1 MFQTRS
7 SILRAALMTATVSIL
22 PSPAANLYWDT
33 NGATAASGNA
43 ASAWDTGTN
52 WSTDPTGA
60 AATTG
65 WTNGSSAVFSAGT
78 DGTATKA
85 VTLAGTV
92 ATPSILLEE
101 VGLVNITGGTIDIT
115 GSAVFNTSVL
125 AANTNRSLTWTPVVT
140 GTGALTLAVNGDTSA
155 TGGGSNTIFAL
166 TGASDFTGDVTITSG
181 VVGYTSN
188 LGNAANQVILNG
200 GGLVFNT
207 TGSFARNIQV
217 GASGGVLRN
226 YGSATSTLTGTLSGA
241 GQLRR
246 TDGGTAILTG
256 SGTGFTGALN
266 VQRGTMQIGDG
277 TQTSNLIA
285 NAASLTAGDG
295 TGGATLRYMLDASFT
310 LPTAVTL
317 NSNSTFTWQ
326 GKDAGDVMTV
336 NGAIGS
342 TAASNTIRVNSGTL
356 AGAAGADLRALN
368 LQLGATP
375 ASSATA
381 ELGVLAI
388 GNGASV
394 TTRFF
399 DIGQGTGN
407 AGKVE
412 QSGGTATIEAGGT
425 GFRLGHW
432 TNGVTPGNV
441 YNLTGGTLDASVTT
455 VNIGWD
461 GEGDMTVGGGAGTA
475 TLKAGAIQLDANGDS
490 AALNDTLTVASNGVV
505 EVTGAVAGASA
516 NDKLILSGGTMRG
529 TGSGAWSAAYELAAA
544 TTSTIEVNSG
554 ITTTLSGAGSGSG
567 DLNVTGAGTL
577 SVTGTANLFSGN
589 FTRTGGTLA
598 GSGVISGVPTI
609 NGAISPGTAAQAVG
623 VLSFGDATTTTTLN
637 GNMIMDLSAT
647 GDPLA
652 SDLIS
657 VFENVSF
664 GASATVSPVFT
675 GVPSAATHI
684 LVSYFGTRTGAP
696 TLDPTLQ
703 VRGMTF
709 AIDTATAGEV
719 QLVASGTAAPANLV
733 WGGDG
738 VGNNWNVNSAS
749 TWGGAQTFY
758 QYDNVT
764 FDDSGNNAANINI
777 TGNLTPGSV
786 TVDGTQSYTFAGSGS
801 IIGAPT
807 LTKNSTGDLT
817 ILNDNKFG
825 TINLNAGNLIV
836 GNGGTTGSIGDTG
849 AITVAAGTTLE
860 FNRSNAFT
868 YSRAATAGSTG
879 TLVKKG
885 SGTMTL
891 GSASTLLPTN
901 LTVDGGTLIA
911 TVASPGGFSSNRM
924 EGAGQVTVNAGA
936 TLVIPAGSNHA
947 FGGNNAGFTESFTIN
962 GGTMTVNQE
971 QYFNNLTLSGATLN
985 GTSDLRSSNASNWL
999 VTGSTPTAVAVAV
1012 TNQNATNWNVEDVT
1026 ASAAADLTV
1035 TSNITG
1041 GGATNKA
1048 GLGTLRASGTNSYTG
1063 ATNINA
1069 GTYQAGSDRALGF
1082 GGAIGATS
1090 VQGTAV
1096 AAGAALD
1103 INGVTVNEVVTL
1115 NNGGMLTNTNPSTT
1129 GTLSNGLAGVRVVD
1143 LGTGYTGAPT
1153 IGITGGGG
1161 TGVTTTTAIAGGG
1174 LSTITTTVA
1183 GTGFTSAPTVTVTG
1197 GAGTGATASATI
1209 SQLVLT
1215 GSGNQIG
1222 GAGNLSVPAV
1232 IVGSGSYSKTGAGTL
1247 TIPTGGSTFTGN
1259 IAVDAG
1265 TVTVTGQGNGTTSGL
1280 GAVSGTRMI
1289 TLNGGTLNF
1298 GINNVFGNGAT
1309 VVANL
1314 PSITVN
1320 PGATLA
1326 ANNYN
1331 VAGPLFLNG
1340 GTVTDTR
1347 LTAPGGYQGFELKGT
1362 VTAGGTTPSL
1372 ITAAGTFGHH
1382 LVGTIAF
1389 DVADV
1394 TGDAA
1399 ADLTVA
1405 TRLLNSSADNASAVA
1420 NLTKTGSGT
1429 LVLNAANGYTGTTTV
1444 TGGTLAG
1451 TGSVAGALVVDATGT
1466 IAPGASAGDF
1476 GAGATTITGTYAGEI
1491 DGANED
1497 TLVVTGNLD
1506 LTGAT
1511 LNVSVLN
1518 APTLS
1523 TYVIASFTGTRTG
1536 TFATVTGLPAGYSVA
1551 YNDGAGQVVITNAA
1565 GDAYGTWASANGI
1578 SGAGGNVDSDGDG
1591 ISNGI
1596 EFVLGGDPSGPNSNS
1611 NPLLPTVTVD
1621 ATYMNFTFRRTD
1633 ESLAYNPRVQYGTG
1647 LATWT
1652 DAVNGLPG
1660 GTPVVIVTENDFHA
1674 AGIDRVTV
1682 RVPKA
1687 LAASGTTLFGRLI
1700 VDIP

>member
-1 MFQTRS
+1 
-7 SILRAALMTATVSIL
+7 MTATVTIL
-22 PSPAANLYWDT
+22 PSPAADLYWDT

-43 ASAWDTGTN
+43 AGAWDTGTN
-52 WSTDPTGA
+52 WSADAGGA
-60 AATTG
+60 VATTG

-101 VGLVNITGGTIDIT
+101 VGLVNITGGMIDIT
-115 GSAVFNTSVL
+115 GGAVFNTSVL
-125 AANTNRSLTWTPVVT
+125 AGNTGRSLTWTPVIT

-200 GGLVFNT
+200 GGLVFNN

-217 GASGGVLRN
+217 GTSGGVLRN
-226 YGSATSTLTGTLSGA
+226 YGSATSTLTGTLSGS

-266 VQRGTMQIGDG
+266 LQRGTTQIGDG
-277 TQTSNLIA
+277 TQTSNPIA
-285 NAASLTAGDG
+285 NTSGITLGDS
-295 TGGATLRYMLDASFT
+295 GGAATVRYNLDASFMLAT
-310 LPTAVTL
+310 PVTF
-317 NSNSTFTWQ
+317 SNPGSTFVWQ
-326 GKDAGDVMTV
+326 GKDAGDVLTV
-336 NGAIGS
+336 N
-342 TAASNTIRVNSGTL
+342 TALGPNAANGTIRVNSGTL
-356 AGAAGADLRALN
+356 AATSGADLKAFN
-368 LQLGATP
+368 IQLAATP

-388 GNGASV
+388 GPGANV

-399 DIGQGTGN
+399 DIGQGAGN

-412 QSGGTATIEAGGT
+412 QSGGTVTIEAGGN

-432 TNGVTPGNV
+432 NNGITPGNV

-475 TLKAGAIQLDANGDS
+475 TLKAGAIQLDASGDS
-490 AALNDTLTVASNGVV
+490 ATLSDTLTVASNGVV
-505 EVTGAVAGASA
+505 EVAGAVAGASA
-516 NDKLILSGGTMRG
+516 NDKLVLSGGTMRG
-529 TGSGAWSAAYELAAA
+529 TGSGTWSAATELGAA
-544 TTSTIEVNSG
+544 TTSTIEVNGG
-554 ITTTLSGAGSGSG
+554 ITTTLSGVVSGSG

-577 SVTGTANLFSGN
+577 SVTGTGNIFSGA
-589 FTRTGGTLA
+589 FTRTGGTLT
-598 GSGVISGVPTI
+598 GTGVITGVPTI
-609 NGAISPGTAAQAVG
+609 NGALSPGTATQVAG
-623 VLSFGDATTTTTLN
+623 VLSFGDAGTTTTLN
-637 GNMIMDLSAT
+637 GNMILDLSPT

-657 VFENVSF
+657 VFEDVSF
-664 GASATVSPVFT
+664 GASATVSPVFAS
-675 GVPSAATHI
+675 VPSAATHL
-684 LVSYFGTRTGAP
+684 LVSYFGTRTGVPA
-696 TLDPTLQ
+696 LDPTLQ

-709 AIDTATAGEV
+709 AIDTSTAGEV
-719 QLVASGTAAPANLV
+719 QLIASGTAAPANLI

-749 TWGGAQTFY
+749 TWTGAQTFY

-817 ILNDNKFG
+817 ILNENKFG
-825 TINLNAGNLIV
+825 AVNLNAGNLIV
-836 GNGGTTGSIGDTG
+836 GNGGTTGSIGETG

-860 FNRSNAFT
+860 FNRSNNLT
-868 YSRAATAGSTG
+868 YARAATAGSSG
-879 TLVKKG
+879 TLIKKG
-885 SGTMTL
+885 SGTLTL
-891 GSASTLLPTN
+891 GAGATLLPTN
-901 LTVDGGTLIA
+901 LVVDAGTLN
-911 TVASPGGFSSNRM
+911 VQGGGFSSNRM

-936 TLVIPAGSNHA
+936 TLVIPAGSAHA
-947 FGGNNAGFTESFTIN
+947 FGGNNAGFTEAFTIN
-962 GGTMTVNQE
+962 GGTLTLNQE

-985 GTSDLRSSNASNWL
+985 GTSDIRSSNASNWL
-999 VTGSTPTAVAVAV
+999 VTGSTPTAVAVTV

-1026 ASAAADLTV
+1026 ASSAADVTV
-1035 TSNITG
+1035 TSNVTG

-1069 GTYQAGSDRALGF
+1069 GTYEAGSDRALGF
-1082 GGAIGATS
+1082 GGAVGAAS
-1090 VQGTAV
+1090 VQGTTV
-1096 AAGAALD
+1096 AAGAVLD

-1115 NNGGMLTNTNPSTT
+1115 NNGGLLTNTNLTTT

-1161 TGVTTTTAIAGGG
+1161 TGVTTTTTIASGG
-1174 LSTITTTVA
+1174 LNTITTTAA

-1215 GSGNQIG
+1215 GAGNQIG
-1222 GAGNLSVPAV
+1222 GAGNLSIPAV
-1232 IVGSGSYSKTGAGTL
+1232 MAGSGSYNKMGTGTL

-1259 IAVDAG
+1259 VTVDAG
-1265 TVTVTGQGNGTTSGL
+1265 TLTVTGQGNGTVSGL
-1280 GAVSGTRMI
+1280 GAASGTRMI

-1298 GINNVFGNGAT
+1298 GINNVFGNGGTAA
-1309 VVANL
+1309 ANL

-1331 VAGPLFLNG
+1331 VTGPLFLNG

-1347 LTAPGGYQGFELKGT
+1347 TTAPGGYQGFEIKGT

-1382 LVGTIAF
+1382 LVGTITF
-1389 DVADV
+1389 DVADA
-1394 TGDAA
+1394 TGDVA

-1405 TRLLNSSADNASAVA
+1405 TRLLNSSADNAGAVA

-1451 TGSVAGALVVDATGT
+1451 TGSVAGPLAVDATGT

-1476 GAGATTITGTYAGEI
+1476 AAGATTIAGTYACEI

-1511 LNVSVLN
+1511 LNVSVLS

-1536 TFATVTGLPAGYSVA
+1536 TFAAVTGLPAGYSVA
-1551 YNDGAGQVVITNAA
+1551 YHDGAGQVVITNAA
-1565 GDAYGTWASANGI
+1565 GDAYGTWASANGL

-1591 ISNGI
+1591 IPNGI

-1660 GTPVVIVTENDFHA
+1660 GAPVVIVTDDDFHG

-1687 LAASGTTLFGRLI
+1687 LAAPGTKLFGRLT

>member
-1 MFQTRS
+1 MFETRS
-7 SILRAALMTATVSIL
+7 SILRAALMTATASIL
-22 PSPAANLYWDT
+22 PSAAANLYWDT

-43 ASAWDTGTN
+43 AGTWDTGTN
-52 WSTDPTGA
+52 WSTDAAGA
-60 AATTG
+60 VATVG
-65 WTNGSSAVFSAGT
+65 WTDGSSAVFSAGT

-85 VTLAGTV
+85 VTLAGTI

-101 VGLVNITGGTIDIT
+101 VGLVNITGGSINIAG
-115 GSAVFNTSVL
+115 GSVFNSSVL
-125 AANTNRSLTWTPVVT
+125 GANTGRSLTWTPVIT
-140 GTGALTLAVNGDTSA
+140 GAGALTLAVNGDTSA

-166 TGASDFTGDVTITSG
+166 TGANDFTGDVTITSG

-188 LGNAANQVILNG
+188 LGNAANQVVLNG

-217 GASGGVLRN
+217 GAAGGVLRN
-226 YGSATSTLTGTLSGA
+226 YGSATSTLTGTLAGSGE
-241 GQLRR
+241 LRR

-266 VQRGTMQIGDG
+266 LQRGTMQIGDG
-277 TQTSNLIA
+277 TQTSNLIP
-285 NAASLTAGDG
+285 NVASIAVGDASA
-295 TGGATLRYMLDASFT
+295 GATLRYQLDASVN
-310 LPTAVTL
+310 LPSTVTL
-317 NSNSTFTWQ
+317 SSNSNLTWQ
-326 GKDAGDVMTV
+326 GKDAGDIMTV
-336 NGAIGS
+336 SGALGS
-342 TAASNTIRVNSGTL
+342 AATINTIRVNSGTL
-356 AGAAGADLRALN
+356 SAASGANIKALN
-368 LQLGATP
+368 LQLAATP

-388 GNGASV
+388 GNGAAV

-399 DIGQGTGN
+399 DIGQGAGN

-412 QSGGTATIEAGGT
+412 QSGGTVTIEAGGS

-432 TNGVTPGNV
+432 NNGVTPGNV

-490 AALNDTLTVASNGVV
+490 GALNDTLTLANNGVI
-505 EVTGAVAGASA
+505 EVSGAVAGASV
-516 NDKLILSGGTMRG
+516 NDKLILSGGTLRG
-529 TGSGAWSAAYELAAA
+529 TGNGTWSAAYELTDA
-544 TTSTIEVNSG
+544 TTSTIDVNSG
-554 ITTTLSGAGSGSG
+554 TTTTLSGAGSGTG
-567 DLNVTGAGTL
+567 NLNVTGAGTL
-577 SVTGTANLFSGN
+577 SVTGAANLFSGN
-589 FTRTGGTLA
+589 FTQSGGTLA
-598 GSGVISGVPTI
+598 GNGVISGVPTI
-609 NGAISPGTAAQAVG
+609 NGTVSPGTAAQPTG
-623 VLSFGDATTTTTLN
+623 VLSFGDAATTTTLN
-637 GNMIMDLSAT
+637 GNMIMDLSPT
-647 GDPLA
+647 GDPLF
-652 SDLIS
+652 SDLIA
-657 VFENVSF
+657 VFENVEF
-664 GASATVSPVFT
+664 GAGATVSPVFT
-675 GVPSAATHI
+675 AVPSAATHI
-684 LVSYFGTRTGAP
+684 LVNYFGTRTGTP
-696 TLDPTLQ
+696 LLDPTLQ

-709 AIDTATAGEV
+709 AIDTTTANEV
-719 QLVASGTAAPANLV
+719 QLIASGVAAPAALV

-738 VGNNWNVNSAS
+738 VGNNWNVNTAA
-749 TWGGAQTFY
+749 TWGGAQKFF
-758 QYDNVT
+758 QYDSVT

-777 TGNLTPGSV
+777 TGNLTPGAV

-801 IIGAPT
+801 IIGLPT

-825 TINLNAGNLIV
+825 AVNLNAGNLIV
-836 GNGGTTGSIGDTG
+836 GNGGTTGSIGETG

-860 FNRSNAFT
+860 FNRSNNFT

-885 SGTMTL
+885 AGTMTL
-891 GSASTLLPTN
+891 GSGSSLLPTT
-901 LTVDGGTLIA
+901 LTIDGGMVIA
-911 TVASPGGFSSNRM
+911 QGGGFSANRM

-936 TLVIPAGSNHA
+936 TLMIPAGSAHA
-947 FGGNNAGFTESFTIN
+947 FGGNNAAFTEAFTIN
-962 GGTMTVNQE
+962 GGTLTLNQE
-971 QYFNNLTLSGATLN
+971 QYFNNLTLNGATLN
-985 GTSDLRSSNASNWL
+985 GSSDIRSSNASNWL
-999 VTGSTPTAVAVAV
+999 VTGTTPTTVAVNV

-1026 ASAAADLTV
+1026 ASSAADVTV
-1035 TSNITG
+1035 SSNITG

-1048 GLGTLRASGTNSYTG
+1048 GLGTLRASGANSYTG

-1082 GGAIGATS
+1082 GGTIGNAS
-1090 VQGTAV
+1090 VQGTTV

-1115 NNGGMLTNTNPSTT
+1115 NNGGTLTNTNLTTT

-1143 LGTGYTGAPT
+1143 AGSGYTAVPT
-1153 IGITGGGG
+1153 IAFAGGGG
-1161 TGVTTTTAIAGGG
+1161 TGAAATAVLTTQALSGVTTTA
-1174 LSTITTTVA
+1174 A
-1183 GTGFTSAPTVTVTG
+1183 GTGYTSAPTVTVTG
-1197 GAGTGATASATI
+1197 TGTLATASASI
-1209 SQLVLT
+1209 SQLILSGT
-1215 GSGNQIG
+1215 GNQVG
-1222 GAGNLSVPAV
+1222 GAGNLTVAAV
-1232 IVGSGSYSKTGAGTL
+1232 MGGSGSYSKVGSGTL

-1259 IAVDAG
+1259 VAVDGG
-1265 TVTVTGQGNGTTSGL
+1265 TLSVTGQGNGTNSGL
-1280 GAVSGTRMI
+1280 GAASGARMI

-1309 VVANL
+1309 VLANL
-1314 PSITVN
+1314 PAITVN

-1326 ANNYN
+1326 ASNYN
-1331 VAGPLFLNG
+1331 VVGPLMLNG

-1347 LTAPGGYQGFELKGT
+1347 LTAPGGYQGFEIKGT

-1394 TGDAA
+1394 TGTAA

-1405 TRLLNSSADNASAVA
+1405 TRLLNSSGDNGNAVA

-1429 LVLNAANGYTGTTTV
+1429 LALNALNGYTGTTTV
-1444 TGGTLAG
+1444 TGGTLSG
-1451 TGSVAGALVVDATGT
+1451 TGSVAGPLVVDATGT

-1476 GAGATTITGTYAGEI
+1476 GAGATTIAGSYACEI

-1511 LNVSVLN
+1511 LNVSVLA
-1518 APTLS
+1518 APTLP

-1578 SGAGGNVDSDGDG
+1578 SGAGGTVDSDGDG

-1596 EFVLGGDPSGPNSNS
+1596 EFVLGSDPSGPNSNS
-1611 NPLLPTVTVD
+1611 NALLPTITVD

-1652 DAVNGLPG
+1652 NAVNGQPVA
-1660 GTPVVIVTENDFHA
+1660 TPVLVVTDNDFYA

-1682 RVPKA
+1682 RIPRA
-1687 LAASGTTLFGRLI
+1687 LAAPGAKLFGRLT